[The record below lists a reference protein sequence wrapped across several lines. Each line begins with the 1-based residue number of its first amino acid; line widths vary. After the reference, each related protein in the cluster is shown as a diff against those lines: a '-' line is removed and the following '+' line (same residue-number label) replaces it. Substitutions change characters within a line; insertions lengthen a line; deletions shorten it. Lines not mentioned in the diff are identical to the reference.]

1 MKRTLLWI
9 FALVFSAAF
18 AFAAGP
24 AEKVDVYRD
33 PARLKLLIDGN
44 EPVHFLVDV
53 RTPEEYAAGHIPTAI
68 NIPVAEIGD
77 RPPTDDKSALIVVY
91 CASGRRSARS
101 KAILEGLGYTGVV
114 DFGGVARWTGP
125 LVSEDTQ

>member
-1 MKRTLLWI
+1 MKRSFVWI
-9 FALVFSAAF
+9 FMLTFSAAL

-24 AEKVDVYRD
+24 AEKIDVYRD
-33 PARLKLLIDGN
+33 PARLAQMLAEN
-44 EPVHFLVDV
+44 EPAHFLVDV

-68 NIPVAEIGD
+68 NLPVTEIGD

-91 CASGRRSARS
+91 CASGRRSAKS

-114 DFGGVARWTGP
+114 DFGSVSRWTGS
-125 LVSEDTQ
+125 LVSEEEQ